1 MTFASTLIW
10 YHTQT
15 NTHIVHTRTNRLIHK
30 YILTATVMGSQQL
43 SITDIKTL
51 FYQSQQYLPKSH
63 ICWLDSIRLSP
74 SCETQ
79 DIDRICENEQKT
91 HKSQRW
97 HWKGLVSLKI
107 SDNPYCRTN
116 PQFYQPFPFM
126 GKIFLVKIK
135 KLEPPFSLYK
145 EESGFQLCEYIS
157 QCVLS
162 PVGNEKLRFSVVFK
176 LKRLGR
182 ASHTEAA
189 WNKRHFCWL
198 FVFVRDCFNFEVYVL
213 LSICNIY

>member
-116 PQFYQPFPFM
+116 HQFYQPFPFM
-126 GKIFLVKIK
+126 GKIWTPFFGKNSKIGT
-135 KLEPPFSLYK
+135 P
-145 EESGFQLCEYIS
+145 
-157 QCVLS
+157 
-162 PVGNEKLRFSVVFK
+162 
-176 LKRLGR
+176 
-182 ASHTEAA
+182 
-189 WNKRHFCWL
+189 
-198 FVFVRDCFNFEVYVL
+198 L
-213 LSICNIY
+213 LPL

>member
-1 MTFASTLIW
+1 MITPIVE
-10 YHTQT
+10 QT
-15 NTHIVHTRTNRLIHK
+15 PN
-30 YILTATVMGSQQL
+30 
-43 SITDIKTL
+43 
-51 FYQSQQYLPKSH
+51 F
-63 ICWLDSIRLSP
+63 
-74 SCETQ
+74 
-79 DIDRICENEQKT
+79 
-91 HKSQRW
+91 
-97 HWKGLVSLKI
+97 
-107 SDNPYCRTN
+107 TN
-116 PQFYQPFPFM
+116 PSLLWEKSEPLFF
-126 GKIFLVKIK
+126 VKIQ

-157 QCVLS
+157 QCVLI